1 MHAKGKCG
9 RSRNLLQR
17 MDLRKRAERDGGSNR
32 CILQRALAFRRGEDG
47 QGLPCLKSQ
56 TAGLPGA
63 TLDLVDQRSPFLIDG
78 TTVADAALAT
88 LRGDVIDLVLGTVFL
103 SIGSMACVIAAIRWH
118 RGVGILVWW
127 GIWSGMYGLQ
137 TLLGTRTLLKAMPHA
152 LQLAAPYVNT
162 AVMYLLL
169 VSAMFAWRELTVG
182 KIRVL
187 MLVEIYA
194 GLAIALA
201 GIGTFVLGGPNDRW
215 MLYNNLLAVVA
226 LVVLLV
232 VMLVPKFSRSLV
244 IPNHWILAAGTLI
257 FTLEALYTNL
267 SIAFHYHSLPLV
279 NSLGFA
285 ALLFALGYVALEIL
299 FTNERRL
306 LSIETELETARQI
319 QSSILPASVPEIANL
334 RIATSYCPMTAVAG
348 DFYHFIRTDDDHLGI
363 LVADVSG
370 HGVPAALISSM
381 LKVAM
386 QSVVG
391 FADDPA
397 RLLGGLNRILSSE
410 ASGQI
415 MSAAY
420 LWIDTLAQSAR
431 YSAAGHP
438 PLLCWR
444 TGNGEIER
452 IESNG
457 LLFGIS
463 PDADYPVCTVAMEP
477 SDRFLL
483 YTDGV
488 TETENA
494 AGEAF
499 GDRRLEQVVRAHPLQ
514 PAAELS
520 RQLLAELRT
529 WRSAGAD
536 RQDKGQQRN
545 GRHDQDED
553 QQDDITLIVVDVLE
567 PSRQQPELPHTDRA
581 SSFGREIATVH

>member
-1 MHAKGKCG
+1 M
-9 RSRNLLQR
+9 
-17 MDLRKRAERDGGSNR
+17 
-32 CILQRALAFRRGEDG
+32 
-47 QGLPCLKSQ
+47 
-56 TAGLPGA
+56 
-63 TLDLVDQRSPFLIDG
+63 DG
-78 TTVADAALAT
+78 TTVTDAALAT
-88 LRGDVIDLVLGTVFL
+88 LRGDVIDIVLGTVFL
-103 SIGSMACVIAAIRWH
+103 TVGATACAVAAIRWR

-127 GIWSGMYGLQ
+127 GIFSGMYGLQ
-137 TLLGTRTLLKAMPHA
+137 TLGQTHTILTVLPHSF
-152 LQLAAPYVNT
+152 LSVAPYVKT
-162 AVMYLLL
+162 AVSYLLL
-169 VSAMFAWRELTVG
+169 VSALFAWRELTLG
-182 KIRVL
+182 KLRLLIQL
-187 MLVEIYA
+187 EIIV
-194 GLAIALA
+194 GLAIALL
-201 GIGTFVLGGPNDRW
+201 GIGTFALGGPANQW
-215 MLYNNLLAVVA
+215 IFYNNLLAA
-226 LVVLLV
+226 LGTPVLLAVVL
-232 VMLVPKFSRSLV
+232 VPRFSRFLV
-244 IPNHWILAAGTLI
+244 IPNHRVLAAGGLI
-257 FTLEALYTNL
+257 FASEVLYTNL
-267 SIAFHYHSLPLV
+267 GTVLRYRAVPLLD
-279 NSLGFA
+279 SLGFVV
-285 ALLFALGYVALEIL
+285 LLFSLGYVALQIV

-306 LSIETELETARQI
+306 LAIETELETARQI
-319 QSSILPASVPEIANL
+319 QSSILPASVPEFANL

-386 QSVVG
+386 QSVFG

-420 LWIDTLAQSAR
+420 LWIDTRKHSAR

-444 TGNGEIER
+444 SESGQIER

-463 PDADYPVCTVAMEP
+463 PDADYPVRTVSMEP

-488 TETENA
+488 TETENP

-520 RQLLAELRT
+520 RQLLAELRK

-536 RQDKGQQRN
+536 RRDKDRQDPDKD
-545 GRHDQDED
+545 RHDED
-553 QQDDITLIVVDVLE
+553 QQDDITLIVVDILE
-567 PSRQQPELPHTDRA
+567 PSRQQRELPHTDQA
-581 SSFGREIATVH
+581 PDLGREIATIH